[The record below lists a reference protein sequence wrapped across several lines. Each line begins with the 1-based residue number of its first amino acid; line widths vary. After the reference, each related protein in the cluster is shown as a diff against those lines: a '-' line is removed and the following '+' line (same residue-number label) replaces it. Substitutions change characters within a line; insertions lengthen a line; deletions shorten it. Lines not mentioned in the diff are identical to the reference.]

1 MSATERGGEDRVFR
15 TTRVVAIAIIPFLV
29 AAAFLLFVF
38 PSRTDELFAWAI
50 APPLSAFLLASA
62 YTGGIWFFVGVARAR
77 RWHHVRHGFP
87 AVVVFAGALLLATLL
102 HLDKFSQ
109 NLSFVTWMALYAVTP
124 FLVAALAIAQRRQDP
139 GAADARDVAIPRPV
153 RIALAAIGA
162 CALAAGAVLFVVP
175 QLGADAWAWDLTPLT
190 ARVTGAVL
198 TLTGVV
204 NLALLRDERWSAF
217 RLLFGSQLVSLAAI
231 AASLIAG
238 RDALRWDRPITPAFV
253 TLVVVAA
260 LSYGAFT
267 LWCERRM
274 RTVRS

>member
-1 MSATERGGEDRVFR
+1 VPDRSDARDDFAVCLDQALAFGRDEGIAYGLEGHAGLFAQRGDAR
-15 TTRVVAIAIIPFLV
+15 TAGLLAGAARALRIRKGLV

-38 PSRTDELFAWAI
+38 PGRTGELFAWAI
-50 APPLSAFLLASA
+50 
-62 YTGGIWFFVGVARAR
+62 
-77 RWHHVRHGFP
+77 
-87 AVVVFAGALLLATLL
+87 ALLLATLL

-124 FLVAALAIAQRRQDP
+124 FLVAALAIAQRRQDS

-175 QLGADAWAWDLTPLT
+175 QLGVDTWAWDLTPLT

-198 TLTGVV
+198 SLTGVV

-217 RLLFGSQLVSLAAI
+217 RLLFGSQPVSLAAI

-238 RDALRWDRPITPAFV
+238 REALRWDRPITPAFV